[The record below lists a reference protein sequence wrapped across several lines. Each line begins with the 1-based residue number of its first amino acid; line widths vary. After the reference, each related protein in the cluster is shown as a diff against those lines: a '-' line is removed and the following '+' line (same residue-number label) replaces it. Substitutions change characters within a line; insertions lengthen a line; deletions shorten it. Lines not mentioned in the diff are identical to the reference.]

1 VVFEDLFYG
10 SIDDITTSHQP
21 TILKE
26 IEQKAERYSA
36 TLVVM
41 ARNSLQLETCPTVFD
56 IELTRWLIKKLHLT
70 KVFLFDHCIIDEE
83 SGISLANQGFI

>member
-1 VVFEDLFYG
+1 VTFEDLLSG
-10 SIDDITTSHQP
+10 SIDDMETSHQH

-26 IEQKAERYSA
+26 IERNAERYSA

-41 ARNSLQLETCPTVFD
+41 ARNSLQLEICPTVFD

-70 KVFLFDHCIIDEE
+70 TVFLFDHCIIDEE
-83 SGISLANQGFI
+83 SGISLVKKGFI